1 MKRSE
6 SSSNTPSCHDT
17 VSRKLNNIL
26 QGSISDYAK
35 ALDVQS
41 KSSDTDKT
49 DVLNDIQRFLQKRAA
64 KKNIERDS
72 DMSSVEDAEKEL
84 NQMMH
89 EIEY

>member
-1 MKRSE
+1 M
-6 SSSNTPSCHDT
+6 
-17 VSRKLNNIL
+17 NNIL

-41 KSSDTDKT
+41 KSSDTDKI